1 MKLSDTIKLGT
12 SIPQAFTEGP
22 VDMDVVRKIVTRSE
36 DLGFE
41 SLWTSS
47 SVLGGSPSL
56 EPTGLLHYVAGF
68 THKVRLGVSVL
79 VFPLHSPVAIA
90 KSFASLDQVSCGR
103 AIVGLGLG
111 SADDSYGAF
120 GLTSAR
126 RVKRFEEG
134 IRVMKSLWT
143 QSNTN
148 HANEFLRLEN
158 AMMEP
163 KPLQKPHMPLWI
175 GGGHHNVL
183 RRSVRLADGWMGA
196 GASSNSDFK
205 ERVGV
210 IKDMMD
216 ESDRDPD
223 SFTIS
228 KRIYIAVDS
237 KESRAI
243 ERLGR
248 WTGTVYGNAD
258 MASDIA
264 VWGSPEKC
272 SEILNDVASVGVDH
286 LLIHPVFDFE
296 EQLEAIA
303 EICGL
308 R

>member
-1 MKLSDTIKLGT
+1 MKLSDKIKLGT
-12 SIPQAFTEGP
+12 SIPQAFMEGP
-22 VDMDVVRKIVTRSE
+22 VDMDVVRKIVIRSE

-56 EPTGLLHYVAGF
+56 EPTGLLHYVAGL

-79 VFPLHSPVAIA
+79 VFPLHSPVTIA
-90 KSFASLDQVSCGR
+90 KSFASLDQVSGGR

-111 SADDSYGAF
+111 SVDDAYGAF

-134 IRVMKSLWT
+134 IQVMKSLWT

-148 HANEFLRLEN
+148 HANEFLHLES

-205 ERVGV
+205 ERVGI
-210 IKDMMD
+210 IKDMID

-243 ERLGR
+243 ERLSR
-248 WTGTVYGNAD
+248 WTGTVYGNAE

-296 EQLEAIA
+296 EQLEAVA

>member
-1 MKLSDTIKLGT
+1 MKLSDTIQLGT

-22 VDMDVVRKIVTRSE
+22 VDMDIVRKIVIRSE

-47 SVLGGSPSL
+47 SVLGGSASL
-56 EPTGLLHYVAGF
+56 EPTGLLHYVAGL
-68 THKVRLGVSVL
+68 THKARLGVSVL
-79 VFPLHSPVAIA
+79 VFPLHSPVSIA
-90 KSFASLDQVSCGR
+90 KSFASLDQVSGGR

-111 SADDSYGAF
+111 SADDAYGAF
-120 GLTSAR
+120 GLTSEK

-134 IRVMKSLWT
+134 IEVMKSLWT
-143 QSNTN
+143 QATTN

-163 KPLQKPHMPLWI
+163 KPVQKPHIPLWI
-175 GGGHHNVL
+175 GGGHNNVL
-183 RRSVRLADGWMGA
+183 RRSVNLADGWMGA
-196 GASSNSDFK
+196 GASSNTDFK
-205 ERVGV
+205 ERVRV
-210 IKDMMD
+210 INDMMD
-216 ESDRDPD
+216 ETGRDPD
-223 SFTIS
+223 TFTIS

-237 KESRAI
+237 NESRAI
-243 ERLGR
+243 ERLSR
-248 WTGTVYGNAD
+248 WTGAVYGNVD
-258 MASDIA
+258 MASEIA
-264 VWGSPEKC
+264 VWGSAEKC

>member
-1 MKLSDTIKLGT
+1 MKLSNKIKLGT

-56 EPTGLLHYVAGF
+56 EPIGLLHYVAGL

-79 VFPLHSPVAIA
+79 VFPLHSPVTIA
-90 KSFASLDQVSCGR
+90 KSFASLDQVSGGR

-111 SADDSYGAF
+111 SAYDAYEAF

-134 IRVMKSLWT
+134 IEVMKSLWT
-143 QSNTN
+143 RSTTN
-148 HANEFLRLEN
+148 HANEFLHLES

-163 KPLQKPHMPLWI
+163 KPLQKPHLPLWI

-183 RRSVRLADGWMGA
+183 RRSVEIADGWMGA

-210 IKDMMD
+210 IKDMID
-216 ESDRDPD
+216 ESGRDPD

-237 KESRAI
+237 NESRAI
-243 ERLGR
+243 DRLSR
-248 WTGTVYGNAD
+248 WTGSVYGNAD
-258 MASDIA
+258 MASEIA
-264 VWGSPEKC
+264 VWGSAEKC
-272 SEILNDVASVGVDH
+272 SDILNDVASVGVDH

-308 R
+308 Q